1 MLDYRTHTFLEVY
14 RQRSFT
20 QAAAS
25 LMITQP
31 AASQHIK
38 QLESHYRCP
47 LFTKT
52 GRGIE
57 PTLAADVLY
66 RRLLAMEN
74 DEERLITEVGSL
86 AAEPTRAH
94 TVPLKF
100 GCTRTIAD
108 FTAPKL
114 MAVHLTRHPNSS
126 ITMRAG
132 NTRDLVGALDRGD
145 IDFALVEGSFDRE
158 RFDYEI
164 LSREPYI
171 TIAGRAGAK
180 GIVTPGAGGGVAHG
194 AGTKTEVDNPADAER
209 GASPHRV
216 SNPRCPAQL
225 HSRPSWRAPHPA
237 RGGIG
242 HARDSRK
249 APGGAR
255 SRRDGLRGSRR
266 AREHPDHQGMREK
279 RRGNNVHVSRGSS
292 RGARPRG
299 VRGYYTCRLLYR
311 TRLLPHLATGQPIRT
326 TVSRPLQSMAQPTV
340 SPHAV
345 GDQKPTRD
353 RLRQVRQAV
362 TTSTLSQASSLAAPL
377 FFSNSEGATP
387 PSRSWQGYGAG
398 RHRIRAGWRPRAPKA
413 AAAPSP

>member
-145 IDFALVEGSFDRE
+145 IDFALVEAHSTASALTTRS
-158 RFDYEI
+158 
-164 LSREPYI
+164 SRASVYHH
-171 TIAGRAGAK
+171 AGRAGAK
-180 GIVTPGAGGGVAHG
+180 GSSLPGQEEASRTGRELKPRSTTLQMPSG
-194 AGTKTEVDNPADAER
+194 APPPQSFEPTLPGPAPFATFL
-209 GASPHRV
+209 ASA
-216 SNPRCPAQL
+216 SSCA
-225 HSRPSWRAPHPA
+225 
-237 RGGIG
+237 
-242 HARDSRK
+242 
-249 APGGAR
+249 
-255 SRRDGLRGSRR
+255 RRDRARARFSKSTWRR
-266 AREHPDHQGMREK
+266 A
-279 RRGNNVHVSRGSS
+279 
-292 RGARPRG
+292 
-299 VRGYYTCRLLYR
+299 
-311 TRLLPHLATGQPIRT
+311 I
-326 TVSRPLQSMAQPTV
+326 
-340 SPHAV
+340 SP
-345 GDQKPTRD
+345 
-353 RLRQVRQAV
+353 
-362 TTSTLSQASSLAAPL
+362 
-377 FFSNSEGATP
+377 
-387 PSRSWQGYGAG
+387 
-398 RHRIRAGWRPRAPKA
+398 
-413 AAAPSP
+413 